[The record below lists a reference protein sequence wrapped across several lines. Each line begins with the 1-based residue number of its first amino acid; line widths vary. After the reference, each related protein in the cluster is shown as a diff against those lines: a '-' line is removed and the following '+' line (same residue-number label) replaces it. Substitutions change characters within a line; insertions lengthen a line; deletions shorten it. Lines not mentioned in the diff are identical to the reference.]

1 MEHDFPPLTSSP
13 KQLLQTGIDLFNRE
27 RFFEC
32 HEALEEAWLGASGE
46 QKTFLQ
52 GLIQVAVALYHLRRK
67 NLVGAG
73 RLLEA
78 GVEKL
83 SGFVPRHEA
92 IDLRGLLQGLEPLR
106 QAIRDGKL
114 PESWEPPKIS
124 SEESQG

>member
-1 MEHDFPPLTSSP
+1 MERDFPPLTSSQ

-92 IDLRGLLQGLEPLR
+92 IDLRSLLDGLEPLR
-106 QAIRDGKL
+106 QAIRGGKL
-114 PESWEPPKIS
+114 PESWEPPKIACK
-124 SEESQG
+124 